1 MLTRDRTCA
10 TMQQGCPMLD
20 RMIAEFEAQQEKEQ
34 DKAAWRVQEQ
44 RILED
49 LAFPLWMQCREYI
62 EAECKKHSKY
72 LQFEV
77 QPNMMAVVRSNR
89 KVLSVEYF
97 PNSYTIA
104 YQIGSLTRR
113 YSMRIDDNRQA
124 AVWDHVHN
132 VYKSPE
138 EIADDLLSLIFT
150 IHLEGRFEND
160 RRY

>member
-1 MLTRDRTCA
+1 
-10 TMQQGCPMLD
+10 MLD

-49 LAFPLWMQCREYI
+49 LAFPLWMQCRKCI
-62 EAECKKHSKY
+62 EAECKKHHKY
-72 LQFEV
+72 LEFEV
-77 QPNMMAVVRSNR
+77 QPNTSAVVRCNR

-97 PNSYTIA
+97 SNSHTIA

-113 YSMRIDDNRQA
+113 YSMRIDDDRQA
-124 AVWDHVHN
+124 VVWDHIRN
-132 VYKSPE
+132 AYKSPE

-150 IHLEGRFEND
+150 VHLD
-160 RRY
+160 